1 MTDVILKLESIRD
14 DQRDKYWAH
23 LSGRVRMGRAEVSG
37 SKSLMG
43 MKPFV
48 KEVIGINHEGRL
60 VKKDVSGKKEYREAV
75 GTGAR
80 GVFYWYSL
88 RQGGCYLIQEQVSRR
103 KSRKYYAL
111 VNNGELH
118 ELTEAQAASYVS
130 SIESVLS

>member
-1 MTDVILKLESIRD
+1 MTDVILKLESVRD

-23 LSGRVRMGRAEVSG
+23 LNGRARMGKGEIKG

-43 MKPFV
+43 MKPYV
-48 KEVIGINHEGRL
+48 KEVVGVNHEGRP
-60 VKKDVSGKKEYREAV
+60 VKKNILGKKEYRHAV